1 MHICIYASQV
11 RELFCPKEGSKLIM
25 AFVSSLM
32 LLAGIALT
40 GVMAVAI
47 FGVSVHSYVTLV
59 AVEVKAF
66 LDESA
71 LYMVFIVGM
80 LLLSVSLV
88 RVRVRIRVGVS
99 LKVGA
104 GLVYAPQLATDYLLL
119 TTYSV

>member
-25 AFVSSLM
+25 GFVSSLM
-32 LLAGIALT
+32 LFAGAALT
-40 GVMAVAI
+40 GLMAVAL

-80 LLLSVSLV
+80 LLLSVNLI
-88 RVRVRIRVGVS
+88 RVRIRVGVS
-99 LKVGA
+99 LVKFGA

>member
-1 MHICIYASQV
+1 M

-25 AFVSSLM
+25 GFVSSLM
-32 LLAGIALT
+32 LLAGAALT
-40 GVMAVAI
+40 GLMAVAL

-99 LKVGA
+99 LVKFGA